1 MSDAGDF
8 MMKTLR
14 SGLLLPAAAAAL
26 WATTAV
32 ACDDH
37 IGKCKIKDWKPTYT
51 GTIQALTID
60 GVATC
65 DEGKIMLQL
74 YDGEGDAEKFIGVDT
89 AYIRGHIFKAIKLN
103 VEEEPHV
110 LFIKYSIKP
119 D

>member
-1 MSDAGDF
+1 MRI
-8 MMKTLR
+8 TLF
-14 SGLLLPAAAAAL
+14 SITAFFLASTAAL
-26 WATTAV
+26 

-51 GTIQALTID
+51 GTMQALTID

-74 YDGEGDAEKFIGVDT
+74 YDGEGDVEKFIGVET
-89 AYIRGHIFKAIKLN
+89 AYIRGHIFKAIKLD